1 MTKSKSS
8 YPQNN
13 PEGQIEFRDPPSL
26 LGVRVRQNEKS
37 NIAKIEVSAM
47 MRSQRRFK
55 KCVLG
60 VVIIFLA
67 WWTISGWQKTKSNN
81 FPPYRNPNL
90 SIDQRIDDLLP
101 RMTLEEKA
109 HQLATLY
116 PNAVVR
122 LGIPH
127 LQAGEALHGICL
139 RHGTSFPSPLAMGS
153 TWEPEIIERMGTV
166 VAEEARALGTHQV
179 YSPMLGVLIDPRW
192 GRSEESYGEDPY
204 LVSRIGVAYIKGLQ
218 GTGDE
223 LFNENHIIASA
234 KHYVADGQPLAGLN
248 GTEMDVSIRRLHE
261 IFLPPFRAAVE
272 EAHVGSI
279 MPAHHVLN
287 GIPCHAN
294 KYILV
299 EVLRNTYGFEGHIIS
314 DNGDIRALHS
324 EKCVAKTPAE
334 AARLA
339 LEAGVDQE
347 LAIERPW
354 RDRGYGASLRQA
366 IASGEVP
373 VELVDRAVRNVL
385 RSKFRL
391 GLFDDGT
398 PIYPWQDHLASG
410 DEGRGPIEGWPEYV
424 ELEHTKA
431 VRGLDK
437 DTNDYFNK
445 LHRLGVPRQGW
456 ENIIYDPAHDQL
468 ALEVARNAITLLK
481 NDGNLLPL
489 DKGALK
495 RIAVIGPNAE
505 VEILGAYST
514 PEARHFVTVL
524 DGIRTYVGKE
534 CEVLYEEGCSLID
547 WDKENISD
555 AVKAAQ
561 KSDVAILVIGGNE
574 LTAKEGED
582 ADDLG
587 LVGHQEKL
595 VKAVYATG
603 VPIVALLLQSRPL
616 SIPWIAENI
625 PAILCGW
632 FLGQETGTAVAEAL
646 FGEINPG
653 GKLPVSIPRNVGQ
666 IPAYY
671 NKFPGGDKEYRD
683 SPVGPIFPFGHGLS
697 YTTFS
702 YTNLQVQA
710 TSFPSAIVSVD
721 VQNTGHLAGDEVVQV
736 YVRDEYSSVVR
747 PVKEL
752 KRFQRFSL
760 QPGEKRTVT
769 FELDKG
775 ALAFYDDKS
784 KDWIVEPGTFEI
796 TVGSSSR
803 DIRATASLQL
813 SK

>member
-1 MTKSKSS
+1 MI
-8 YPQNN
+8 NN
-13 PEGQIEFRDPPSL
+13 RRQFRQRIFS
-26 LGVRVRQNEKS
+26 
-37 NIAKIEVSAM
+37 M
-47 MRSQRRFK
+47 M
-55 KCVLG
+55 
-60 VVIIFLA
+60 IIFLA
-67 WWTISGWQKTKSNN
+67 GWSISCQRKAKSTEI
-81 FPPYRNPNL
+81 PPYKNPSL

-109 HQLATLY
+109 QQLATLY

-127 LQAGEALHGICL
+127 LQAGEALHGVCL
-139 RHGTSFPSPLAMGS
+139 KHATSFPSPLAMGS
-153 TWEPEIIERMGTV
+153 TWDPEIIDRMGAV
-166 VAEEARALGTHQV
+166 VAKEARALGTHQV

-192 GRSEESYGEDPY
+192 GRSEETYGEDPY
-204 LVSRIGVAYIKGLQ
+204 LVSRIGVAYIRGLQ
-218 GTGDE
+218 GTGEE
-223 LFNENHIIASA
+223 LFDENHIIASA

-272 EAHVGSI
+272 EARLGSL

-299 EVLRNTYGFEGHIIS
+299 EILRKTYGFDGHIIS
-314 DNGDIRALHS
+314 DNGDIRALHL
-324 EKCVAKTPAE
+324 EKKIAETPTE
-334 AARLA
+334 GARLA

-354 RDRGYGASLRQA
+354 QDRAYGANLTRA
-366 IASGEVP
+366 VAGGEVP

-391 GLFDDGT
+391 GLFDDDT

-410 DEGRGPIEGWPEYV
+410 DEGRGPIEGWSEYV

-437 DTNDYFNK
+437 GTNDYFNK
-445 LHRLGVPRQGW
+445 LHRLGVARKGW
-456 ENIIYDPAHDQL
+456 ENIIYDRAHDQL
-468 ALEVARNAITLLK
+468 ALEVARKAITLLK

-489 DKGALK
+489 DKGKLK
-495 RIAVIGPNAE
+495 RIAVIGPNAN

-514 PEARHFVTVL
+514 PEARHFVSVL
-524 DGIRTYVGKE
+524 DGIKTFVGKDV
-534 CEVLYEEGCSLID
+534 EVFYEEGCSLID
-547 WDKENISD
+547 WGKENIPD
-555 AVKAAQ
+555 AVKAA
-561 KSDVAILVIGGNE
+561 KISDAAILVIGGNE

-582 ADDLG
+582 SDNLD

-603 VPIVALLLQSRPL
+603 VPIVAVLLQSRPL
-616 SIPWIAENI
+616 SIPSVAENI
-625 PAILCGW
+625 PAILSGW

-646 FGEINPG
+646 FGKINPG

-666 IPAYY
+666 IPVYY

-683 SPVGPIFPFGHGLS
+683 SSVGPLFPFGHGLS

-702 YTNLQVQA
+702 FSNLQVRA
-710 TSFPSAIVSVD
+710 SSSTSAIVSVAI
-721 VQNTGHLAGDEVVQV
+721 QNTGPRAGEEVVQL

-747 PVKEL
+747 PIKEL
-752 KRFQRFSL
+752 KEFRRISL
-760 QPGEKRTVT
+760 EPGEKRTVT
-769 FELDKG
+769 FELEKG
-775 ALAFYDDKS
+775 AFGFYDVDTKA
-784 KDWIVEPGTFEI
+784 WIVEPGSFEI
-796 TVGSSSR
+796 MAGSSSH
-803 DIRATASLQL
+803 DIRAAVSLEL

>member
-1 MTKSKSS
+1 MESREKTDTQKRILGLMIILLAGCPISCQQKAKSTGIRLYKNS
-8 YPQNN
+8 
-13 PEGQIEFRDPPSL
+13 
-26 LGVRVRQNEKS
+26 
-37 NIAKIEVSAM
+37 
-47 MRSQRRFK
+47 
-55 KCVLG
+55 
-60 VVIIFLA
+60 
-67 WWTISGWQKTKSNN
+67 
-81 FPPYRNPNL
+81 NL

-101 RMTLEEKA
+101 RMTLEEKV

-127 LQAGEALHGICL
+127 LQAGEALHGVCL
-139 RHGTSFPSPLAMGS
+139 KHATSFPSPLAMGS
-153 TWEPEIIERMGTV
+153 TWDPKTIERMGTV
-166 VAEEARALGTHQV
+166 VAKEARSLGTHQV

-192 GRSEESYGEDPY
+192 GRSEECYGEDPY
-204 LVSRIGVAYIKGLQ
+204 LVSRIGVAYIRGLQ
-218 GTGDE
+218 GTGEE
-223 LFNENHIIASA
+223 LFDENHIIASA

-294 KYILV
+294 QYILV
-299 EVLRNTYGFEGHIIS
+299 EILRGTFGFDGHIIS
-314 DNGDIRALHS
+314 DNGDIRALHATKRIAES
-324 EKCVAKTPAE
+324 LAE

-354 RDRGYGASLRQA
+354 QNRVYGANLIQA
-366 IASGEVP
+366 VASGEVS

-391 GLFDDGT
+391 GLFDNGE
-398 PIYPWQDHLASG
+398 PVYPWQDHMASG
-410 DEGRGPIEGWPEYV
+410 DEGQGPIKGWPEYV

-456 ENIIYDPAHDQL
+456 KDTLYNPAHDQL
-468 ALEVARNAITLLK
+468 ALEVARKAITLLK
-481 NDGNLLPL
+481 NDGNLLAL
-489 DKGALK
+489 EKDKLK
-495 RIAVIGPNAE
+495 RIAVIGPNAN
-505 VEILGAYST
+505 VEILGSYST

-524 DGIRTYVGKE
+524 DGIKTYVGKDV
-534 CEVLYEEGCSLID
+534 EVLYEEGCSLID
-547 WDKENISD
+547 WGKENIPD
-555 AVKAAQ
+555 AVKAAK

-582 ADDLG
+582 SDNLD

-595 VKAVYATG
+595 VKAVYGIG
-603 VPIVALLLQSRPL
+603 VPIVAVLLQSRPL
-616 SIPWIAENI
+616 SIPWVAENI
-625 PAILCGW
+625 PAVLCGW
-632 FLGQETGTAVAEAL
+632 FLGQETGTALAEAI
-646 FGEINPG
+646 FGKINPG

-666 IPAYY
+666 IPVYY
-671 NKFPGGDKEYRD
+671 NKFPGGDDKYRD
-683 SPVGPIFPFGHGLS
+683 SPVGPLFPFGHGLS

-702 YTNLQVQA
+702 YSNLQTHTTSA
-710 TSFPSAIVSVD
+710 TSANVSVD
-721 VQNTGHLAGDEVVQV
+721 IQNTGDRPGDEVVQL

-747 PVKEL
+747 PIMEL
-752 KRFQRFSL
+752 KRFERITL
-760 QPGEKRTVT
+760 DPGEKRTVT
-769 FELDKG
+769 FKLEKD
-775 ALAFYDDKS
+775 AFAFYDEKTE
-784 KDWIVEPGTFEI
+784 DWIVEPGDFNI
-796 TVGSSSR
+796 MIGSSSA
-803 DIRATASLQL
+803 DIRI
-813 SK
+813 SKVLTL